1 MSGIIRVLDVWV
13 HLIGSSDKDLLAF
26 DVKLR
31 MTSDRFSL
39 YRLFKTLAGVEPY
52 IMLNLNRYL
61 RYALTRFRSGVSDIN
76 LNFIVRMNWN
86 VNCVFRLRIIKSQSF
101 EVVLHSAPSQRTKPA
116 HVESV
121 FWPGRLTVCRMI
133 SHFLSAWVLLSRGC
147 CW

>member
-1 MSGIIRVLDVWV
+1 M

-76 LNFIVRMNWN
+76 LNFIVRMN
-86 VNCVFRLRIIKSQSF
+86 
-101 EVVLHSAPSQRTKPA
+101 
-116 HVESV
+116 
-121 FWPGRLTVCRMI
+121 
-133 SHFLSAWVLLSRGC
+133 
-147 CW
+147 